1 MTGRWLRRIKD
12 SSDSS
17 LQLLPPQSY
26 ITCIDHAV
34 RRPRGDTHSGFYLGN
49 IFAGSKTSLKISIS
63 SRWVGATFA
72 FVFPFELLPDAFE
85 LVFELASFF
94 DDLSGLGFG
103 LVPSRGSN
111 AKTTLEK
118 CPRNSAS
125 KYRRSRHI
133 VATSRVGLRKIGPH
147 PKAPSARSEYPHHT
161 AMRRTVRILSRMS
174 SFSCSKEYFSPVGS
188 SFGRRTGGTEM
199 TGSAGNN

>member
-12 SSDSS
+12 SSDHDPK
-17 LQLLPPQSY
+17 LLPPQCY
-26 ITCIDHAV
+26 TTCIRHAV
-34 RRPRGDTHSGFYLGN
+34 RRSREDTHSRFYLGN
-49 IFAGSKTSLKISIS
+49 IFAGSKTSLKISMS
-63 SRWVGATFA
+63 SRCVDATFA

-85 LVFELASFF
+85 LVLELASFL

-103 LVPSRGSN
+103 LVPSSGSK

-133 VATSRVGLRKIGPH
+133 VATSRVGLRKTGPH
-147 PKAPSARSEYPHHT
+147 PKAPSARSE
-161 AMRRTVRILSRMS
+161 
-174 SFSCSKEYFSPVGS
+174 
-188 SFGRRTGGTEM
+188 
-199 TGSAGNN
+199 